1 MSPPAS
7 YTDAEAA
14 LQVSCSA
21 CPAICCQLKVIL
33 VAGDDP
39 PEQFIDE
46 DEDGQQIMGK
56 ADDGWC
62 AALDRDTMS
71 CGIYELRPM
80 VCREFDM
87 GGSDCLR
94 ERAEWRRIAHS
105 LL

>member
-1 MSPPAS
+1 M
-7 YTDAEAA
+7 
-14 LQVSCSA
+14 
-21 CPAICCQLKVIL
+21 
-33 VAGDDP
+33 AGDEP

-94 ERAEWRRIAHS
+94 ERADWRRIAHS
-105 LL
+105 LR